1 MNFLDVESEVPN
13 PQLQVVVVLVM
24 FTWEQGHGGHLDTS
38 SVITAATLSGSGL
51 HQWLFP
57 TITQTTVLTIMG
69 NLIKPAKNNVSSL
82 VWCQMYATLKTH
94 DHDEI

>member
-13 PQLQVVVVLVM
+13 SQLQVVLVVM

-38 SVITAATLSGSGL
+38 HQSSLLLSSAGL

-57 TITQTTVLTIMG
+57 TINQTLFLTIMG
-69 NLIKPAKNNVSSL
+69 NLIKPAKNNVSSN
-82 VWCQMYATLKTH
+82 VGHSQ
-94 DHDEI
+94 DS

>member
-13 PQLQVVVVLVM
+13 PQLQVVVVVM
-24 FTWEQGHGGHLDTS
+24 FTWEQWLGGHLDTS
-38 SVITAATLSGSGL
+38 SVITAAILSGAGL

-57 TITQTTVLTIMG
+57 TITQTLFLTIMG

-82 VWCQMYATLKTH
+82 VWCQMLAILKTH
-94 DHDEI
+94 DEI

>member
-38 SVITAATLSGSGL
+38 SVIAAA
-51 HQWLFP
+51 
-57 TITQTTVLTIMG
+57 ILTWPPPMVVPIHH
-69 NLIKPAKNNVSSL
+69 P
-82 VWCQMYATLKTH
+82 
-94 DHDEI
+94 DHLPHHHG